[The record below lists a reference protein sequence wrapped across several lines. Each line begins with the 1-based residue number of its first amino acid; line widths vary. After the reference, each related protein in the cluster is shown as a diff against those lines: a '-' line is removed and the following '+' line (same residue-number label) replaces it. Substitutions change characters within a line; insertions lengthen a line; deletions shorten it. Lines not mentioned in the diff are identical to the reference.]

1 MPVRLNSRIS
11 PLIDGSKLTHQTS
24 PLLMGYVLEGDLG
37 PVQGGLLLLMVFGHF
52 SVSRI
57 KIIRVHD
64 LRTDYFPVFQDCPLG
79 GERFNFYKVGFFQL
93 ADLPVV
99 L

>member
-1 MPVRLNSRIS
+1 
-11 PLIDGSKLTHQTS
+11 
-24 PLLMGYVLEGDLG
+24 
-37 PVQGGLLLLMVFGHF
+37 MVFGHF